1 MLRTLCYKIIFHKKS
16 NTTKKA
22 LPMSKD
28 KVISLENPEGNA
40 DVLTGLLRLGGREL
54 ITKAVQSELAEFL
67 SQYQDM
73 TDNQGRTLVVC
84 NGYLPQTELM
94 TDIGPVDIKVPKIRD
109 LGGQGIQVDSKN
121 SEDAIGNFSKILNR
135 INDIS
140 NTIASVVEEQ
150 TATTNEN
157 GQSITEAVKETPK
170 ISDNITGVE
179 TAAKSTTQEATETQ
193 KSAQNMA

>member
-1 MLRTLCYKIIFHKKS
+1 M
-16 NTTKKA
+16 
-22 LPMSKD
+22 
-28 KVISLENPEGNA
+28 
-40 DVLTGLLRLGGREL
+40 

-94 TDIGPVDIKVPKIRD
+94 TDIGPVDIKVPKTRD

-150 TATTNEN
+150 TATTNET

-193 KSAQNMA
+193 NSAQNMASISRELKGLVQMFKTS